1 MLTAGARA
9 IARYVP
15 THMGSVAVVNVRMQF
30 WNHSC
35 TLLPHQFARNWARIR
50 VAFAAIRAVEQNSSA
65 IILTAISGDE
75 FYFVSKRFILSGVE
89 EFLNALTRWHLK
101 QMAVAAAFL

>member
-35 TLLPHQFARNWARIR
+35 TLLPHQFARNWARVGMPASTIS
-50 VAFAAIRAVEQNSSA
+50 AVEQDASP

-75 FYFVSKRFILSGVE
+75 FYFVSERFILSGVE
-89 EFLNALTRWHLK
+89 EFLNALTRRHLE
-101 QMAVAAAFL
+101 QVAVAAAFL